1 MSRLSDFKHGRGR
14 RVSRGLRVP
23 VSQVKNLR
31 PAMSRNAAF
40 ALIFCLSAG
49 SLFAQEQPAKTTTSE
64 KTKEMFERALSR
76 AESATAISHQIKDVF
91 ARAAKAVVKIHGVD
105 EHSEICGTGFFIDP
119 TGTLYTAYTVG
130 GEAENFTIEFGGKK
144 YPARQLL
151 ADIRSGTAMLK
162 IDEATPALP
171 IGKSEQLEVATPVV
185 SIGFPLDLPET
196 PNFGMVAGFDRKYL
210 GRYFSTTHMRL
221 NLPSQRGEAGAP
233 LLNMKGE
240 VVGIVVSS
248 LENNSACYA
257 VPIEAAEKIR
267 GDFMR
272 FGEARHGW
280 IGINVSMAHQPVEG
294 SLAEMTQIMEDTPA
308 ARSGIKAGDIL
319 LQVGRKKVTQPEDVL
334 DASFFITAGDVVPII
349 VMRGNQKLTFS
360 VQATMHPA
368 SRTGLLLAAPGTPAM
383 NQQAIPLSLGSD
395 VPPTP

>member
-1 MSRLSDFKHGRGR
+1 MSRLSDFKHGIVR
-14 RVSRGLRVP
+14 RAPRGLRVP

-31 PAMSRNAAF
+31 LVMSLKAAL

-49 SLFAQEQPAKTTTSE
+49 SLFAEDESAKTTAE
-64 KTKEMFERALSR
+64 KTKEMFERAMSR
-76 AESATAISHQIKDVF
+76 AESATAVSQQIKDIF
-91 ARAAKAVVKIHGVD
+91 ARAGKAVVKIHGVD

-130 GEAENFTIEFGGKK
+130 GEAGNFTIEFGGKK

-171 IGKSEQLEVATPVV
+171 IGKSEQMEVATPVV

-280 IGINVSMAHQPVEG
+280 VGINVSLARQPVEG

-334 DASFFITAGDVVPII
+334 DASFFITAGDVVPVT
-349 VMRGNQKLTFS
+349 VMRGNQKLTFN

-383 NQQAIPLSLGSD
+383 NQQAVPLSLGSD